1 MNRKLLNGL
10 LVAAISL
17 GGVMTVTSC
26 KDTDEDVY
34 AELRDQ
40 DSKLKEDLK
49 RLQDLYNAI
58 NQCSCDWDKFLQGV
72 KNADGSYTNYEQA
85 LNNYVKQFAAQQ
97 QLKWYLEQIND
108 VLQDGKYESVDA
120 RFLAAETALAN
131 INKALYGEDGNS
143 GLAATIAGHTT
154 SIAGITK
161 AIDLEKLKTLLA
173 GWNCTLPEAL
183 QKGYDAL
190 SKATTAAST
199 ANANKALLEALLQG
213 YEVPGAEPG
222 TYDVETLKG
231 LLKTTSE
238 TATSANT
245 TATEALRIAKA
256 AVTPEMLT
264 TELGKLTPRI
274 KANEDAIKE
283 INSKILAMTGQ
294 LNKLITSI
302 EIQQVKN
309 PVFGTINTPLDL
321 SSKMLIAYFGEAFN
335 VKFPAVGSTANEYC
349 GSESPIW
356 ITNADKAA
364 LGIEPETF
372 DGVLY
377 DGDKTKEQ
385 MSLGSVYMSV
395 NPANVNLEGAE
406 FELVNSRGVASSAT
420 LSALEK
426 CDEEIMFGYS
436 RANEAEVPNGFYKS
450 EALLPISKIGD
461 VKMSL
466 DENFKS
472 NAKELLKGIRDR
484 SVSDVFALAKL
495 VADQFNNKLP
505 ALGVRAGWSYDE
517 FDSFNED
524 GTPKYNT
531 LKNATYSEFGM
542 AATTF
547 HPLSYKF
554 LYGKNIKNI
563 PTISPIEDFKL
574 GESLNIKIPDFTFNL
589 DGISL
594 GFSFDNV
601 TVNLEGL
608 QLKATIQPI
617 DIYKVENG
625 VMTDEVIGKTKP
637 TDVYF
642 DDFSEL
648 QVRLKEALDGALEG
662 ASGEIDTAF
671 QNAIGEIAKK
681 INDQMKEKMDEFK
694 TNIDGEF
701 DRLVTNIE
709 NKVNGYLGT
718 VNNYIGKVNG
728 FINRINRVLDDPNH
742 YLQVTMLYSAG
753 DGQLHQVSNSS
764 TLPTALRLAGGDGI
778 VLHPTSYTAELI
790 VPSFRK
796 YVAVTKVYKK
806 TNNGVQENTSLR
818 DIANADGY
826 FNKVISGT
834 DTAVA
839 LKLPAEA
846 KGYTYE
852 IVYSS
857 LDYHGATSTR
867 KFYISVE

>member
-1 MNRKLLNGL
+1 M
-10 LVAAISL
+10 S
-17 GGVMTVTSC
+17 VTSC

-49 RLQDLYNAI
+49 KLQDLYDAI
-58 NQCSCDWDKFLQGV
+58 NSCSCDWDKFLQGV
-72 KNADGSYTNYEQA
+72 KNDNGYTNFEDA
-85 LNNYVKQFAAQQ
+85 LNNYVMQVNAQRK
-97 QLKWYLEQIND
+97 LKWYLDQING
-108 VLQDGKYESVDA
+108 VIDGTEYTSIDG
-120 RFLAAETALAN
+120 RFVAAETAIQGIKDIL
-131 INKALYGEDGNS
+131 DGKDGQP
-143 GLAATIAGHTT
+143 GLVFTVGGHTT
-154 SIAGITK
+154 AIAGITE
-161 AIDLEKLKTLLA
+161 AIDLEKLKALLA
-173 GWNCTLPEAL
+173 DWNCTLPEAL
-183 QKGYDAL
+183 KKGADAL
-190 SKATTAAST
+190 DKANSAALTAD
-199 ANANKALLEALLQG
+199 ANKALLEALLQG

-222 TYDVETLKG
+222 TYDVEKLKG

-256 AVTPEMLT
+256 AVTPEMLS
-264 TELGKLTPRI
+264 TELGKLTPEI
-274 KANEDAIKE
+274 KKNADAIKE

-294 LNKLITSI
+294 LNNLITSI

-309 PVFGTINTPLDL
+309 PVFGTINTPLDVNT
-321 SSKMLIAYFGEAFN
+321 KMLIAYFGEALN
-335 VKFPAVGSTANEYC
+335 VKFPAVGSTKDEYC
-349 GSESPIW
+349 GSESPVW
-356 ITNADKAA
+356 ISNADKAA
-364 LGIEPETF
+364 LGIEQETF

-395 NPANVNLEGAE
+395 NPAKVNLAGAK
-406 FELVNSRGVASSAT
+406 FELVNSRGVASPAVLST
-420 LSALEK
+420 LEE
-426 CDEEIMFGYS
+426 CDEELMFGYS
-436 RANEAEVPNGFYKS
+436 RANETEVPNGFYKS
-450 EALLPISKIGD
+450 EAFLPISKIGD

-466 DENFKS
+466 DENFQS

-484 SVSDVFALAKL
+484 SVSDVVALAKL

-563 PTISPIEDFKL
+563 PTISPIEDFTF
-574 GESLNIKIPDFTFNL
+574 GEGLNIKMPDLTFDL
-589 DGISL
+589 TGISL
-594 GFSFDNV
+594 GFEFSDIKI
-601 TVNLEGL
+601 NLGEMKL
-608 QLKATIQPI
+608 EATIQPI
-617 DIYKVENG
+617 TIYKTDADGNKVIPEEIIG
-625 VMTDEVIGKTKP
+625 TTDETTI
-637 TDVYF
+637 YF
-642 DDFSEL
+642 DDFKEFEQKLSAQISAEL
-648 QVRLKEALDGALEG
+648 KKQGAVIDQKFEEAMKTVQDRINEKL
-662 ASGEIDTAF
+662 TAEMQKF
-671 QNAIGEIAKK
+671 
-681 INDQMKEKMDEFK
+681 INDINGQ
-694 TNIDGEF
+694 F
-701 DRLVTNIE
+701 DNLVDKIE

-764 TLPTALRLAGGDGI
+764 TLPTMLRLAGGDGI
-778 VLHPTSYTAELI
+778 VLHPTSYTAEML

-796 YVAVTKVYKK
+796 YVAVTDVYKSNDRDQK
-806 TNNGVQENTSLR
+806 NDQLR